1 MAGFYAYDEEDQIK
15 SPKIPSLLS
24 SHLDSPLRIYQLD
37 YIKRHLNRIVKED
50 PSSSNKQHPPTCRFI
65 IQDFKEIHQLTK
77 CSIFTIM
84 SSSTLLDLHSKVLP
98 SEEMRSGMHLLER
111 SLIAALRNLELQIPS
126 IVHTSESLSEVP
138 IKDSLAKLLANK
150 ATLAKNLP
158 YIIKHHF
165 FWYNLL
171 YKAVIITGLTDKEP
185 GVNQDLQNM
194 GLNWKLINPARNMYA
209 ISFENLDMIVSRN
222 CFYIKNKDGNHILGT
237 REHLLLICDLF
248 LQRFNLL
255 LSGFLA
261 RTIGFIHYLTD
272 MELFKIF
279 QWGDK
284 LLYQFQDLSYDI
296 LSKWEPLCLG
306 IMMNNVPDPV
316 VDNSQFFNTIVN
328 DILNDFKNAKYQLEP
343 SMVWLHQFLSSL
355 FKKSSHKLSQAFGLF
370 RIWGHPNVDSR
381 DGIIKLKQIACQ
393 KKVPNFKKV
402 REISC
407 VFMEQFSLNY
417 RAKTGMWPKMNV
429 SKLPPYNLIRKA
441 YETNSTLS
449 LVSKYYRRLDWSYVH
464 FEQTFEIMDKL
475 NISELISDKAMS
487 LGIQELYSQVQKYQN
502 IGLATEK
509 AVIIQWLKS
518 NLNDPIEFLKDINDN
533 GFGLDERVF
542 GVCPKERELKIA
554 ARFFGLATLKKR
566 MYIVLTEAMIA
577 EFIVPHFPQITMMDN
592 ALTLSKK
599 FFDKTRDMAKHDSLI
614 TKRSYNV
621 VTNIDFKKWNTYMR
635 KEETN
640 SIFTSMDNLFGL
652 SHCISRTHEMFE
664 GSYMYLADGTYL
676 PKFEI
681 KDNQISMIEDDYV
694 WRNHYGGIEG
704 LRQKGWT
711 IFTVCILIHAME
723 VFQVKFSLMG
733 QGDNQVLIV
742 HYMSKLPLIRISQL
756 HEKIINHLE
765 SILKLIG
772 PPLKREETWSSSN
785 LFIYGKVMFL
795 NGCPLTMSQKK
806 ICRMFPMSNEGFPT
820 IETAISSLSAN
831 CSSSCSSDINPI
843 IPFIMYSLWSSIVF
857 QHMLSFSYL
866 GFSVSEE
873 LLNSCAVP
881 KVKGAFKTRGKDNH
895 VKIPSSHLKHLR
907 HHNLSYL
914 TILNIFPKIL
924 GGFPICLFNQ
934 FLIKNFP
941 DPLTEYLATIRI
953 IIPRLTQ
960 GELSLMQNVLTIE
973 PNKDVDFEALFAN
986 PTGLNL
992 EVPSTPGNT
1001 VKSSVTRFL
1010 KIAPWINNCYV
1021 KEFLELN
1028 NLNQTEFAK
1037 ALGTLRPLNPIIGH
1051 AMMEATLIGRARQV
1065 VDQLDKTSTLIK
1077 VAAKNGDDLL
1087 GRVRIS
1093 ERNYILNVLICLTS
1107 KRSYA
1112 IQTNICSRI
1121 EAHNLRVMTWKES
1134 SITGVTVPYPIEIF
1148 SIEAGL
1154 DCHLHSNPQHGYI
1167 LMKQTASPHNLDWW
1181 KGDIIGDAVPYL
1193 GSKTMDKVKTY
1204 GKQIAKSTIPLLRQ
1218 TLILQSLIGWAT
1230 ERQSNLASC
1239 LEFMLA
1245 AVTDLP
1251 SSLVNPGDS
1260 EISGSVEHRLTTTS
1274 IDRGG
1279 KVELL
1284 FTFATYLTLS
1294 TDTLISYAKGTVNV
1308 NLHFQAS
1315 LSYLVSIFSLL
1326 RSMGLGLKVD
1336 CYHGHQDC
1344 PDCICE
1350 INEQKMD
1357 LQEFDWSQLIHSR
1370 PDSQFCWVSKE
1381 KLLKEADRNL
1391 VAYPEFPSD
1400 HELTL
1405 DPEWVQY
1412 RACRAAAKEAMI
1424 KIRQI
1429 SIEIGDGKLPSRG
1442 GWTFPVAWVFKLDP
1456 KLFFFCFYI
1465 EFFNFFL
1472 FRQFEDRMKNCRFQD
1487 LLKLFIRFI
1496 TNLESTYLG
1505 IFSSWFQ
1512 NNYFMDYISGEPFF
1526 IKPPLNPNLSRSSC
1540 GSIFKSLLLT
1550 YHLLLDNHQ
1559 LTFPNLKT
1567 WGSITTTGEEAIDS
1581 HPILFLFL
1589 VFRILDNSDIDA
1601 VYNMRCY
1608 NALKRILPKFKTN
1621 SSCISLNVNLA
1632 LTSCMEDL
1640 QTTLDSNEIKTLV
1653 NFFNKVQI
1661 YRAFETADGL
1671 ISNLPQFSLS
1681 LQMID
1686 LRRIDVSYVNY
1697 AGTSIKI
1704 AKSAISELIKEEP
1717 IDESDVIPL
1726 PEISLQHHSKK
1737 PEGFPTTAAY
1747 KLLSIVKELSWKSF
1761 QVKYAGCFGDG
1772 AGGFSKLLMLI
1783 SDASVF
1789 YNSLI
1794 YPSIMFANA
1803 IGNGYPPCFAGNPG
1817 LRKRLIG
1824 LKFTFEGASD
1834 LTDPFYYTK
1843 FKENIKQKLEILI
1856 CDAEGGGWESS
1867 EKAIRMLVNLV
1878 CIAIHCSSKL
1888 LIFKTYYSN
1897 WAGFLLQIRILSDFF
1912 ISVQIFRSHFSSKF
1926 STEVYIIGEG
1936 LKSNIGSPS
1945 IIQKETQAY
1954 IFVTSNLNYGS
1965 SSDLLIKLKSC
1976 SAKSPSQSDSL
1987 TYSKQLRQVDN
1998 KTVDRL
2004 TILLLSP
2011 TLDKM
2016 FNSEFMTFNFP
2027 YDYMRD
2033 IFSNTH
2039 LVKFNK
2045 KHHKL
2050 TKTNFITKRF
2060 SHSIV
2065 LGWLT
2070 LMAVRDDFTA
2080 KNVREV
2086 ISSGSIIFYHVKDHF
2101 WSFWIVPSRILSN
2114 VKATYHRL
2122 SDLITPS
2129 NEKEIL
2135 SKSAK
2140 LRSLFT
2146 GRIIFNIPFGS
2157 FPMICIGPNPK
2168 FHNFSWRGRPM
2179 QISSDPIINS
2189 KVLKL
2194 PDYVNDSGYKST
2206 IEVLQKMELSSIKT
2220 LINSGFW
2227 DSSDI

>member
-1 MAGFYAYDEEDQIK
+1 MAGFYSYDDGDCVRA
-15 SPKIPSLLS
+15 PKIPSLLS
-24 SHLDSPLRIYQLD
+24 SHLDSPLRIYQLE
-37 YIKRHLNRIVKED
+37 YIKAHQSRILRED

-65 IQDFKEIHQLTK
+65 IQDFREIHKLTQCNFFK
-77 CSIFTIM
+77 IM
-84 SSSTLLDLHSKVLP
+84 SSSNLLDLYSKPPPV
-98 SEEMRSGMHLLER
+98 EEMKSGMHLLEK
-111 SLIAALRNLELQIPS
+111 SLIGSIRNLEIQLPEIILQ
-126 IVHTSESLSEVP
+126 SESLSEAHV
-138 IKDSLAKLLANK
+138 KDSLEKVINNK
-150 ATLAKNLP
+150 TIFTKNLP
-158 YIIKHHF
+158 YIVKHHF

-185 GVNQDLQNM
+185 GVNQDLHNM
-194 GLNWKLINPARNMYA
+194 DISWKLINPNRNMYSL
-209 ISFENLDMIVSRN
+209 SFEGLDLIVSRN
-222 CFYIKNKDGNHILGT
+222 CFYLKNSNGEHILGT

-255 LSGFLA
+255 LSGFIA
-261 RTIGFIHYLTD
+261 RSLGFLHYLTD
-272 MELFKIF
+272 LELLKIF
-279 QWGDK
+279 KWGDK
-284 LLYQFQDLSYDI
+284 LLHQFQDLSYDI

-328 DILNDFKNAKYQLEP
+328 DILNDFHSVQYPLEP
-343 SMVWLHQFLSSL
+343 AMVWLHQFLSSL

-449 LVSKYYRRLDWSYVH
+449 LVSKYYRRLDWSYVT

-487 LGIQELYSQVQKYQN
+487 LGIQELFHQVKKYQN

-518 NLNDPIEFLKDINDN
+518 NLNDPIEFLTNINN
-533 GFGLDERVF
+533 HGFGLDEKVF

-635 KEETN
+635 KEETY
-640 SIFTSMDNLFGL
+640 SIFSAMDNLFGL
-652 SHCISRTHEMFE
+652 SKCISRTHEMFE
-664 GSYMYLADGTYL
+664 DSYMYLADGTYL

-681 KDNQISMIEDDYV
+681 RNNQIHMIEDDYV
-694 WRNHYGGIEG
+694 WINHYGGIEG

-723 VFQVKFSLMG
+723 IFQVKFSLMG

-742 HYMSKLPLIRISQL
+742 HYMSKLPLTRISQL

-765 SILKLIG
+765 EILKLIG

-795 NGCPLTMSQKK
+795 NGCPLSMSQKK

-831 CSSSCSSDINPI
+831 CSSSCSSDTNPI
-843 IPFIMYSLWSSIVF
+843 IPFVIYGFWSNIVF
-857 QHMLSFSYL
+857 QYMLSFSYL

-873 LLNSCAVP
+873 LLNSREVP
-881 KVKGAFKTRGKDNH
+881 RVKGNSRFANTSNY

-907 HHNLSYL
+907 NHNMSYL

-924 GGFPICLFNQ
+924 GGFPICLLNQ

-941 DPLTEYLATIRI
+941 DPLTEYLATIKE
-953 IIPRLTQ
+953 IIPRLSQ
-960 GELSLMQNVLTIE
+960 GELILLDNILTIE
-973 PNKDVDFEALFAN
+973 PNPDVEFEALFAN

-992 EVPSTPGNT
+992 MIPSTPGNT

-1010 KIAPWINNCYV
+1010 KIAPWINNKYV
-1021 KEFLELN
+1021 KEFLDLN
-1028 NLNQTEFAK
+1028 NYNQTEFAN
-1037 ALGTLRPLNPIIGH
+1037 ALGTIRPLNPIIGH

-1087 GRVRIS
+1087 GRVRLS
-1093 ERNYILNVLICLTS
+1093 ERNYILNVLLCLTS
-1107 KRSYA
+1107 SRPYKINTR
-1112 IQTNICSRI
+1112 ICSRI
-1121 EAHNLRVMTWKES
+1121 EAQNLRTMTWKEPS
-1134 SITGVTVPYPIEIF
+1134 LTGVTVPYPTEIF
-1148 SIEAGL
+1148 AVESGI
-1154 DCHLHSNPQHGYI
+1154 DCHNHSNPQHGYI
-1167 LMKQTASPHNLDWW
+1167 LMKQTASPHTFEWW
-1181 KGDIIGDAVPYL
+1181 KGDVIGDAVPYL
-1193 GSKTMDKVKTY
+1193 GSKTIDKVKTY

-1218 TLILQSLIGWAT
+1218 TLILQSLVGWAT

-1315 LSYLVSIFSLL
+1315 LSYLVSIFSTL
-1326 RSMGLGLKVD
+1326 RSMGLGLTVD
-1336 CYHGHQDC
+1336 CYHGHQKC
-1344 PDCICE
+1344 LDCICE
-1350 INEQKMD
+1350 INEQKMEM
-1357 LQEFDWSQLIHSR
+1357 QEFDWSQLIHSR

-1381 KLLKEADRNL
+1381 KLLKESDKNL
-1391 VAYPEFPSD
+1391 VAYPEFPAD

-1405 DPEWVQY
+1405 NPDWTQY

-1456 KLFFFCFYI
+1456 KLFFFCFYV

-1472 FRQFEDRMKNCRFQD
+1472 FRQFEDRMRNCKFQE
-1487 LLKLFIRFI
+1487 LLKLFVRFI
-1496 TNLESTYLG
+1496 TNLENTYLG

-1526 IKPPLNPNLSRSSC
+1526 IKPPINPNLSRASC
-1540 GSIFKSLLLT
+1540 GLIFKSLLLT
-1550 YHLLLDNHQ
+1550 YHLLLDNRQ
-1559 LTFPNLKT
+1559 LTFSTFKD
-1567 WGSITTTGEEAIDS
+1567 WSYITTTGDEAIDS
-1581 HPILFLFL
+1581 HPVLFLYL
-1589 VFRILDNSDIDA
+1589 ALRLLGTTEIDA
-1601 VYNMRCY
+1601 VYNMNCY
-1608 NALKRILPKFKTN
+1608 NALKRVLPKFKT
-1621 SSCISLNVNLA
+1621 SSTCVSLNANLA
-1632 LTSCMEDL
+1632 LTTCMNDL
-1640 QTTLDSNEIKTLV
+1640 QVTLDMHEIKALIT
-1653 NFFNKVQI
+1653 FFNQI
-1661 YRAFETADGL
+1661 NIFRAFETADGL
-1671 ISNLPQFSLS
+1671 ISNLPQFSLK

-1686 LRRIDVSYVNY
+1686 LRRIDVASVNY
-1697 AGTSIKI
+1697 AGTAIKI
-1704 AKSAISELIKEEP
+1704 SKAAISELFKEED
-1717 IDESDVIPL
+1717 INVSEVIPL
-1726 PEISLQHHSKK
+1726 PEVSLQHHSRK

-1747 KLLSIVKELSWKSF
+1747 KLLSIVKELTCQAF

-1783 SDASVF
+1783 SDAAVF

-1794 YPSIMFANA
+1794 YPSLMFSNA

-1824 LKFTFEGASD
+1824 LKFTFEGSSD
-1834 LTDPFYYTK
+1834 LTDPLYYKK
-1843 FKENIKQKLEILI
+1843 FSENIRQKLEILV

-1867 EKAIRMLVNLV
+1867 EKAIRMLVNLIN
-1878 CIAIHCSSKL
+1878 IAIGCSSKL

-1897 WAGFLLQIRILSDFF
+1897 WPGFLLQIRLLCDFF
-1912 ISVQIFRSHFSSKF
+1912 TSIKIFRSHFSSKY

-1936 LKSNIGSPS
+1936 PKSNVTPPS
-1945 IIQKETQAY
+1945 IYSKDSKCY
-1954 IFVTSNLNYGS
+1954 INIKSNLNYGS
-1965 SSDLLIKLKSC
+1965 SSDLLINLKINST
-1976 SAKSPSQSDSL
+1976 KSPSQSDSL

-1998 KTVDRL
+1998 KMVDRL
-2004 TILLLSP
+2004 TLLLLSP

-2016 FNSEFMTFNFP
+2016 FNSDLMTFNFP

-2033 IFSNTH
+2033 IFANTH
-2039 LVKFNK
+2039 LVKFNQ

-2060 SHSIV
+2060 SHSIIM
-2065 LGWLT
+2065 GWLT
-2070 LMAVRDDFTA
+2070 LMSLQDGFSAA
-2080 KNVREV
+2080 HLREV
-2086 ISSGSIIFYHVKDHF
+2086 ILHGSLIFYHVKDHF
-2101 WSFWIVPSRILSN
+2101 WSFWIVPTKKLFNIKVTHHQISNLLS
-2114 VKATYHRL
+2114 
-2122 SDLITPS
+2122 SS

-2140 LRSLFT
+2140 LRSLFS
-2146 GRIIFNIPFGS
+2146 GRIFFNMPPGPF
-2157 FPMICIGPNPK
+2157 PPIVIGPNPRK
-2168 FHNFSWRGRPM
+2168 GNFSWKGRPM
-2179 QISSDPIINS
+2179 QISSDSVINDQ
-2189 KVLKL
+2189 VLML
-2194 PDYVNDSGYKST
+2194 PAYINDPNYRSHLSM
-2206 IEVLQKMELSSIKT
+2206 LQNMEISSIKT

-2227 DSSDI
+2227 NSYF